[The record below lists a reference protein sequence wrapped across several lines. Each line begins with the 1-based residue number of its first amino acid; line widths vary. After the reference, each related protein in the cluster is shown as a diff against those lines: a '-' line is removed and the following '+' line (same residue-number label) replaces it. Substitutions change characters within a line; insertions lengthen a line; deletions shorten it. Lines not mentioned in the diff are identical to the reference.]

1 MRFFFV
7 AGQSM
12 APIVPNQALV
22 LVRPFPGEPQPEDI
36 VVYQHPAEEFPVVH
50 RLHRRIPGG
59 WLLGGDANPGLDP
72 LPVPET
78 AIYGRVCLILPRVG
92 KFLKILQSGI
102 GLWNR

>member
-1 MRFFFV
+1 ME
-7 AGQSM
+7 
-12 APIVPNQALV
+12 PIVRDQALL
-22 LVRPFPGEPQPEDI
+22 LVRRLRREPKPGDL
-36 VVYQHPAEEFPVVH
+36 VVYQQPMGKFPVVH

-59 WLLGGDANPGLDP
+59 WLLGGDANPLSDP
-72 LPVPET
+72 TPVPET